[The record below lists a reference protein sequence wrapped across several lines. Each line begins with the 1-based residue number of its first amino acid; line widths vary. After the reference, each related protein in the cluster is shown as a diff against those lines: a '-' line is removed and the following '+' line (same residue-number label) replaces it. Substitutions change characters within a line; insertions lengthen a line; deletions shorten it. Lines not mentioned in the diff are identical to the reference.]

1 MLWQGKRVLVTG
13 AGGFIG
19 SHLVELLC
27 KSGAKVRAFV
37 HYNSRSDIG
46 NLRFLPRKAFNLV
59 EVLFGDVRDNG
70 SVDQAVSGCECVFH
84 LAALIGI
91 PYSYLA
97 PRSYV
102 DTNVGGTLN
111 VLEAV
116 RRHRIPRMVHT
127 STSEAY
133 GTAQYEPID
142 ENHPLQGQSPYS
154 ASKIGADMLAESY
167 HRSFGLAVTTLR
179 PFNTYGPRQSA
190 RAVIPTIISQLL
202 SGKDSVRLGSLD
214 PERDLT
220 FVEDTARAFVAAAE
234 SEGIIGKTVQIG
246 NGKSITIGKL
256 AEMLV
261 AMINPG
267 ARITCDE
274 KRVRPANS
282 EVMKL
287 ICDYSKAEAEMGWR
301 PTVLLTEGLGRTIEF
316 IRKQMDC
323 YATETYTV

>member
-1 MLWQGKRVLVTG
+1 MFCQGKKVLVTG
-13 AGGFIG
+13 AAGFIG

-27 KSGAKVRAFV
+27 NSGSQVKAFI

-46 NLRFLPRKAFNLV
+46 NLRFLPKEALERI
-59 EVLFGDVRDNG
+59 EMIFGDVRDSG
-70 SVDQAVSGCECVFH
+70 SVDRAVVGCECVFH

-102 DTNVGGTLN
+102 ETNISGTLN

-127 STSEAY
+127 STSETY

-142 ENHPLQGQSPYS
+142 EKHPLQGQSPYS

-167 HRSFGLAVTTLR
+167 HRSFDLAVTTLR

-202 SGKDSVRLGSLD
+202 SNNEVVRLGSLD

-220 FVEDTARAFVAAAE
+220 FVEDTARAFVVAGE
-234 SEGIIGKTVQIG
+234 SNEMVGKTVHIG
-246 NGKSITIGKL
+246 NGNVS
-256 AEMLV
+256 
-261 AMINPG
+261 
-267 ARITCDE
+267 
-274 KRVRPANS
+274 ANLQ
-282 EVMKL
+282 K
-287 ICDYSKAEAEMGWR
+287 C
-301 PTVLLTEGLGRTIEF
+301 
-316 IRKQMDC
+316 
-323 YATETYTV
+323 

>member
-1 MLWQGKRVLVTG
+1 MLGQGTTILVTG

-19 SHLVELLC
+19 SHLVELLLRN
-27 KSGAKVRAFV
+27 GAKVRAFV

-46 NLRFLPRKAFNLV
+46 NLRFLPKEALDKIEIV
-59 EVLFGDVRDNG
+59 FGDVRDSG
-70 SVDQAVSGCECVFH
+70 SIDQAVTGCEYIFH

-102 DTNVGGTLN
+102 DTNVNGTLN

-116 RRHRIPRMVHT
+116 RKHRITRMVHT
-127 STSEAY
+127 STSEVY

-142 ENHPLQGQSPYS
+142 EKHPLQAQSPYS
-154 ASKIGADMLAESY
+154 ASKISADMLVESY
-167 HRSFGLAVTTLR
+167 HRSFGLAVTILR

-190 RAVIPTIISQLL
+190 RAVIPAIISQLL
-202 SGKDSVRLGSLD
+202 SNKEVVRLGSLD

-234 SEGIIGKTVQIG
+234 SDKMVGKTVHVG
-246 NGKSITIGKL
+246 NGKSISIGKL
-256 AEMLV
+256 AEKLVEML
-261 AMINPG
+261 NPK
-267 ARITCDE
+267 ARIVCDE
-274 KRVRPANS
+274 KRVRPVNS

-287 ICDYSKAEAEMGWR
+287 ICDYSKAETEMGWK
-301 PTVLLTEGLGRTIEF
+301 PAVSLTEGLGRTIEF
-316 IRKQMDC
+316 VRKNMDF
-323 YATETYTV
+323 YSEEDYSV

>member
-1 MLWQGKRVLVTG
+1 MFCQGKKVLVTG
-13 AGGFIG
+13 AAGFIG

-27 KSGAKVRAFV
+27 NSGSQVKAFI

-46 NLRFLPRKAFNLV
+46 NLRFLPKEALERI
-59 EVLFGDVRDNG
+59 EMIFGDVRDSG
-70 SVDQAVSGCECVFH
+70 SVDRAVVGCECVFH

-102 DTNVGGTLN
+102 ETNISGTLN

-127 STSEAY
+127 STSETY

-142 ENHPLQGQSPYS
+142 EKHPLQGQSPYS

-167 HRSFGLAVTTLR
+167 HRSFDLAVTTLR

-202 SGKDSVRLGSLD
+202 SNNEVVRLGSLD

-220 FVEDTARAFVAAAE
+220 FVEDTARAFVVAGE
-234 SEGIIGKTVQIG
+234 SNEMVGKTVHIG
-246 NGKSITIGKL
+246 NGKSICIGKL

-261 AMINPG
+261 EMINPN
-267 ARITCDE
+267 ARIVCDE
-274 KRVRPANS
+274 KRVRPVNS

-287 ICDYSKAEAEMGWR
+287 ICDSKAETEMGWK
-301 PTVLLTEGLGRTIEF
+301 PKVSLTEGLRCTIEF
-316 IRKQMDC
+316 IRKHMD
-323 YATETYTV
+323 YYNTDNYTV

>member
-1 MLWQGKRVLVTG
+1 MLWQGKTILVTG
-13 AGGFIG
+13 AAGFIG
-19 SHLVELLC
+19 SHLVELLL
-27 KSGAKVRAFV
+27 KYGSKVKAFV

-46 NLRFLPRKAFNLV
+46 NLRFLPKEAFDRI
-59 EVLFGDVRDNG
+59 EVIFGDVRDSG
-70 SVDQAVSGCECVFH
+70 SVDRAVSGCECVFH

-102 DTNVGGTLN
+102 DTNVNGTLN

-116 RRHRIPRMVHT
+116 HRQRILRMVHT
-127 STSEAY
+127 STSEVY

-142 ENHPLQGQSPYS
+142 ENHPIQGQSPYS
-154 ASKIGADMLAESY
+154 ASKIGADMLVESY
-167 HRSFGLAVTTLR
+167 HRSFDLAVTILR

-202 SGKDSVRLGSLD
+202 SGKEVVRLGSLE

-234 SEGIIGKTVQIG
+234 SDKMLGKTVHVG
-246 NGKSITIGKL
+246 NGKSISIGKL

-261 AMINPG
+261 EMINPNSQ
-267 ARITCDE
+267 IVCDE
-274 KRVRPANS
+274 KRVRPLKS

-287 ICDYSKAEAEMGWR
+287 ICDYSKAEAEMRWK
-301 PTVLLTEGLGRTIEF
+301 PTVSLTEGLNRTIEF
-316 IRKQMDC
+316 VRKQIGLFNTDN
-323 YATETYTV
+323 YVV

>member
-1 MLWQGKRVLVTG
+1 MMWRGKKILVTG
-13 AGGFIG
+13 AAGFIG
-19 SHLVELLC
+19 SHLVESLLDR
-27 KSGAKVRAFV
+27 GAKVRALV

-46 NLRFLPRKAFNLV
+46 NLRFLAKEALDRV
-59 EVLFGDVRDNG
+59 EVVFGDVRDSG
-70 SVDQAVSGCECVFH
+70 SIDQAVAQCEYVFH

-102 DTNVGGTLN
+102 DTNVSGTLN
-111 VLEAV
+111 VLDAV
-116 RRHRIPRMVHT
+116 RKHRITRMVHT
-127 STSEAY
+127 STSEVY

-154 ASKIGADMLAESY
+154 ASKISADMLVESY
-167 HRSFGLAVTTLR
+167 HRSFGIAVTTLR

-190 RAVIPTIISQLL
+190 RAVIPTIITQLL
-202 SGKDSVRLGSLD
+202 SGKEVISLGSLG

-234 SEGIIGKTVQIG
+234 SDETVGKTVHIG
-246 NGKSITIGKL
+246 NGKSISIGNL

-261 AMINPG
+261 EMVNPR
-267 ARITCDE
+267 ARIVCDE
-274 KRVRPANS
+274 KRVRPVNS

-287 ICDYSKAEAEMGWR
+287 ICNYSKAEAQMGWK
-301 PTVLLTEGLGRTIEF
+301 PTVSLKDGLRRTIEF
-316 IRKQMDC
+316 IREHIG
-323 YATETYTV
+323 YYNTEDYSV

>member
-1 MLWQGKRVLVTG
+1 MLCKGKTILVTG

-19 SHLVELLC
+19 SHLVEFLLHYGSEV
-27 KSGAKVRAFV
+27 KAFV
-37 HYNSRSDIG
+37 HYNSQGDIG
-46 NLRFLPRKAFNLV
+46 NLRFLPKEAFDRI
-59 EVLFGDVRDNG
+59 EVIFGDVRDSG
-70 SVDQAVSGCECVFH
+70 SVDRAVTGCECVFH

-102 DTNVGGTLN
+102 DTNINGTLN

-116 RRHRIPRMVHT
+116 RRQRIPRMVHT
-127 STSEAY
+127 SSSEVY

-142 ENHPLQGQSPYS
+142 ENHSLQGQSPYS
-154 ASKIGADMLAESY
+154 ASKISADMLVESY
-167 HRSFGLAVTTLR
+167 HRSFDLAVTTLR
-179 PFNTYGPRQSA
+179 PFNTYGPRQSV

-202 SGKDSVRLGSLD
+202 SSKEVVRLGSLD

-234 SEGIIGKTVQIG
+234 SDEMLGKTVHIG
-246 NGKSITIGKL
+246 NGKSISIGKL

-261 AMINPG
+261 EMINPN
-267 ARITCDE
+267 AQIVCDE
-274 KRVRPANS
+274 KRVRPVNS

-287 ICDYSKAEAEMGWR
+287 ICDYSKAEANMGWK
-301 PTVLLTEGLGRTIEF
+301 PMVSLTEGLRRTIEF
-316 IRKQMDC
+316 VRQQMDC
-323 YATETYTV
+323 YNTDNYAV

>member
-1 MLWQGKRVLVTG
+1 MKILITG

-19 SHLVELLC
+19 SHLVEYC
-27 KSGAKVRAFV
+27 VERGHNVKAFV
-37 HYNSRSDIG
+37 HYNSRNDIG
-46 NLRFLPRKAFNLV
+46 NLRFLPKEAFDRI
-59 EVLFGDVRDNG
+59 EVIFGDVRDSG
-70 SVDQAVSGCECVFH
+70 SVDRAVSGCECVFH

-102 DTNVGGTLN
+102 DTNVNGTLN

-116 RRHRIPRMVHT
+116 HRQRIPRMVHT
-127 STSEAY
+127 STSEVY

-154 ASKIGADMLAESY
+154 ASKIGADMLVESY
-167 HRSFGLAVTTLR
+167 HRSFDLAVTILR

-202 SGKDSVRLGSLD
+202 SGKEVVRLGSLE

-234 SEGIIGKTVQIG
+234 SNEMVGKTVHVG
-246 NGKSITIGKL
+246 HGKSISIGKL

-261 AMINPG
+261 EMINPN
-267 ARITCDE
+267 ARILCDE
-274 KRVRPANS
+274 KRVRPVNS

-287 ICDYSKAEAEMGWR
+287 ICDYSKAESDMEWK
-301 PTVLLTEGLGRTIEF
+301 PTVSLTEGLNRTIEF
-316 IRKQMDC
+316 VRKQIGLFNTDN
-323 YATETYTV
+323 YAV